1 MALTF
6 SGILNTV
13 KPVETYQ
20 TKNGDSIKS
29 REVVISTVE
38 QYPQVASFTLRNDL
52 AENFNIAEGSIVTV
66 HFELKGRY
74 NQNADR
80 VFNELRAWKIEK
92 GGRG

>member
-6 SGILNTV
+6 SGILDTV

-20 TKNGDSIKS
+20 TRNG
-29 REVVISTVE
+29 V
-38 QYPQVASFTLRNDL
+38 
-52 AENFNIAEGSIVTV
+52 
-66 HFELKGRY
+66 ELKGRY

-80 VFNELRAWKIEK
+80 VFNELRVWKIEK